1 MYMMFMGKKR
11 SQYSPYCFV
20 KEAMNKDKTDSS

>member
-1 MYMMFMGKKR
+1 MFMGKKR

-20 KEAMNKDKTDSS
+20 KEAMNKDKTDSSE